1 MQELQAVIEALAERL
16 HRAVAIDDPDIH
28 LIAHTAHNEDVDSSR
43 VESVMKL
50 SVGAEITDYAYGFGI
65 RTSTGPVRMPP
76 RPDLGMFGRVCIP
89 IRCQTILLGYLWL
102 IDNDETLTEEELADS
117 CNVAAQAGEILFR
130 NRLLDDLKRQRERE
144 LLLDILHSE
153 SDARGPLSTDV
164 LSAEGLDPT
173 MHCRVVLV
181 RVLADTED
189 LDRDGELAIEM
200 TIRRFLE
207 KLSRTR
213 RLITARRGGWG
224 YALIAFRQADD
235 PSADLVDL
243 AGRIRADLLRS
254 AQRPEDV
261 FVGIGPAVTGV
272 LQAPLSHRRAVGV
285 IEVCRSVAGIPAVS
299 TWEDLGVYKVLN
311 ELPLD
316 ELADVAIPE
325 GLRRLIAI
333 SGDQWLFETLETYL
347 DAAGNVQESARL
359 LKIHRATLYY
369 RLSKIEQVT
378 GMSLA
383 DGGDRLDLHL
393 GIRLAHLMGETP
405 GSPSADVPAAQG
417 DA

>member
-16 HRAVAIDDPDIH
+16 NRAVAIDDPDIH

-43 VESVMKL
+43 IESVMKL
-50 SVGAEITDYAYGFGI
+50 SVGAEISEYAYGFGI
-65 RTSTGPVRMPP
+65 RTSTKPVRIPP
-76 RPDLGMFGRVCIP
+76 RSDLGLFGRVCIP
-89 IRCQTILLGYLWL
+89 VRCQDVLLGYLWL
-102 IDNDETLTEEELADS
+102 IDHDETLTEEELEDS
-117 CNVAAQAGEILFR
+117 CAVAAQAGEILFR
-130 NRLLDDLKRQRERE
+130 NRLLDDLNRQRERE
-144 LLLDILHSE
+144 LLLDILHSG
-153 SDARGPLSTDV
+153 SDAHGPLSSDV

-173 MHCRVVLV
+173 MHCRVLLV
-181 RVLADTED
+181 RVLSDTED

-200 TIRRFLE
+200 TMRRFLE

-224 YALIAFRQADD
+224 YALIVFRQADD
-235 PSADLVDL
+235 PSARLVDL
-243 AGRIRADLLRS
+243 ARRIRADLLSS
-254 AQRPEDV
+254 ARRPEDV
-261 FVGIGPAVTGV
+261 FIGIGPTVAGV

-285 IEVCRSVAGIPAVS
+285 VEVCRSVPGMSAVS
-299 TWEDLGVYKVLN
+299 TWEELGVYQVLN

-316 ELADVAIPE
+316 ELADIAVPE
-325 GLRRLIAI
+325 GLRRLIAV
-333 SGDQWLFETLETYL
+333 SGDQWLFPTLETYL
-347 DAAGNVQESARL
+347 DAAGNVQESARIL
-359 LKIHRATLYY
+359 NVHRATLYY

-383 DGGDRLDLHL
+383 DGGDRLALHL

-405 GSPSADVPAAQG
+405 GSSSTDVRPAAG